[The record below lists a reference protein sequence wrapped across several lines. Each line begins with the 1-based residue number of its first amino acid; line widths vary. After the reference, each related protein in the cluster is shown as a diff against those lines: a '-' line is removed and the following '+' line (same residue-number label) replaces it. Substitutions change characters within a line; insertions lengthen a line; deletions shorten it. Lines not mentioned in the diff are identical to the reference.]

1 MSNQRIEANS
11 GSLLFTPRLSRRSLL
26 TAASGAAAATVAARM
41 MGFAQATPSTGAW
54 SFTDDKGVTVN
65 LPERP
70 TRIVADVSAAA
81 ALWDFGIQ
89 PIAVF
94 GWTSNEPADSPV
106 WGAIN
111 KDEIEIITG
120 EESSPDLEKLIGLK
134 PDLVITLT
142 WEPDNATEYWSLDT
156 DGEYARV
163 QEIAPLIAIAA
174 SGSAAASTDRFAE
187 LAGLLGADLAS
198 PALATA
204 KADYETAT
212 AAFTVLAAEKSDLS
226 ILFLYADPDQIYIA
240 SFQDWADLAMYESL
254 GLSIVDPGIPQWEY
268 WETLSWE
275 QALKYPADVV
285 FQSTRLGTLSI
296 EELTVHPA
304 FKFHP
309 AAAAGQIGPWNQDFI
324 MSYQGL
330 TAAFTDLSETLS
342 KANKVT

>member
-1 MSNQRIEANS
+1 M
-11 GSLLFTPRLSRRSLL
+11 
-26 TAASGAAAATVAARM
+26 AATSGATMATIAARNI
-41 MGFAQATPSTGAW
+41 GLAQATPSAGGWT
-54 SFTDDKGVTVN
+54 FTDDKGVTVT

-81 ALWDFGIQ
+81 PLWDFGIQ

-120 EESSPDLEKLIGLK
+120 EVSGPDLEKLIALK

-156 DGEYARV
+156 DAEYVRV

-174 SGSAAASTDRFAE
+174 SGSAAVSTDRFAE
-187 LAGLLGADLAS
+187 LAGLLGADLES
-198 PALATA
+198 T
-204 KADYETAT
+204 EIT
-212 AAFTVLAAEKSDLS
+212 AAKTEYEAATEAFKTLAAEKSDLTS
-226 ILFLYADPDQIYIA
+226 LFLYADPDQIYVA

-254 GLSIVDPGIPQWEY
+254 GLSIVDPGLDKWAY

-296 EELTVHPA
+296 EELEANEA

-309 AAAAGQIGPWNQDFI
+309 AAAAGQVGPWNQDFI

-330 TAAFTDLSETLS
+330 TAAFNEMIAVLKD
-342 KANKVT
+342 AQKVT